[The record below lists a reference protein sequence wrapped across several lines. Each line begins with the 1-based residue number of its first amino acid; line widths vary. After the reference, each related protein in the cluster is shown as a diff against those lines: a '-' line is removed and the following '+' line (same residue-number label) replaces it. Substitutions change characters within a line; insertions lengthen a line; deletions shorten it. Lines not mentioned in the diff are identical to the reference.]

1 MDYFK
6 KRLYQ
11 KNKVIVDL
19 IIRNGYLLLN
29 YIKIRGS
36 ILFLFTLLFII
47 VFKNSELDGFSAILY
62 GVEPTVER
70 KIFPIMWLFFLIVP
84 LLVTG
89 DSQEKLLRK
98 DFPIISRGVSLN
110 KYLMTNIFLSLLLN
124 LSFFLLVLIVNK
136 FEILTIYFFLYVFL
150 FSCTFLLAFQLV
162 SSVFFTSTVTLFI
175 FLVPLII
182 NVYTPYST
190 IIDGTM
196 LVRFDVT
203 KLGLN
208 ILGLLCILSVLLF
221 LTMIRI
227 KKIDFLER
235 SGQQ

>member
-11 KNKVIVDL
+11 KNIVIVDL

-36 ILFLFTLLFII
+36 ILFLFALLFII
-47 VFKNSELDGFSAILY
+47 IFKNSELDGFSAILY
-62 GVEPTVER
+62 GIEPAVER

-98 DFPIISRGVSLN
+98 DFPIISRGVSLSN
-110 KYLMTNIFLSLLLN
+110 YLMTNIFLSLLLN
-124 LSFFLLVLIVNK
+124 SSFFLLVLVVNK
-136 FEILTIYFFLYVFL
+136 FEIVTMSFVLYIFLC
-150 FSCTFLLAFQLV
+150 SCTFLLAFQLV

-182 NVYTPYST
+182 NVYMPYST

-208 ILGLLCILSVLLF
+208 VLGLLCILSVLLF

>member
-11 KNKVIVDL
+11 KNIVIVDL

-36 ILFLFTLLFII
+36 ILFLFALLFII
-47 VFKNSELDGFSAILY
+47 VFKNNELDGFSAILY
-62 GVEPTVER
+62 GIEPTVER
-70 KIFPIMWLFFLIVP
+70 KIFPMMWLFFLIVP

-98 DFPIISRGVSLN
+98 DFPIISRGVSLSN
-110 KYLMTNIFLSLLLN
+110 YLMTNIFLSLLLN
-124 LSFFLLVLIVNK
+124 SSFFLLVLVVNK
-136 FEILTIYFFLYVFL
+136 FEIVTMSFVLYVFL

-182 NVYTPYST
+182 NVYMPYST

-208 ILGLLCILSVLLF
+208 VLGLLCILSVLLF

>member
-11 KNKVIVDL
+11 KNIVIVDL

-36 ILFLFTLLFII
+36 ILFLFALLFII
-47 VFKNSELDGFSAILY
+47 VFKNNELDGFSAILY
-62 GVEPTVER
+62 GIEPAVER

-98 DFPIISRGVSLN
+98 DFPIISRGVSLSN
-110 KYLMTNIFLSLLLN
+110 YLITNIFLSLLLN
-124 LSFFLLVLIVNK
+124 SSFFLLVLVVNK
-136 FEILTIYFFLYVFL
+136 FEIVTMSFVLYVFL

-182 NVYTPYST
+182 NVYMPYST

-208 ILGLLCILSVLLF
+208 VLGLLCILSVLLF

>member
-36 ILFLFTLLFII
+36 ILFLFALLFII
-47 VFKNSELDGFSAILY
+47 VLKNSELDGFSVILY
-62 GVEPTVER
+62 GIEPAVER
-70 KIFPIMWLFFLIVP
+70 KMFPIMWLFFLIVP

-98 DFPIISRGVSLN
+98 NFPIISRGVSLS
-110 KYLMTNIFLSLLLN
+110 KYVMTNIFLSLLLN
-124 LSFFLLVLIVNK
+124 LSFFLLVLVVNK
-136 FEILTIYFFLYVFL
+136 FEIRTMSFVLYVFL

-182 NVYTPYST
+182 NVYMPYST

-196 LVRFDVT
+196 LVRFDVA

-208 ILGLLCILSVLLF
+208 VLGLLCILSVLLF

>member
-36 ILFLFTLLFII
+36 ILFLFALLFII
-47 VFKNSELDGFSAILY
+47 VFKNNELDGFSAILY
-62 GVEPTVER
+62 GIEPTVER

-98 DFPIISRGVSLN
+98 DFPIISRGVSLS

-124 LSFFLLVLIVNK
+124 LSFFLLVLVVNK
-136 FEILTIYFFLYVFL
+136 FEIRTMSFVLYVFL

-182 NVYTPYST
+182 NVYMPYST

-208 ILGLLCILSVLLF
+208 VLGLLCILSVLLF

>member
-36 ILFLFTLLFII
+36 ILFLFALLFII

-62 GVEPTVER
+62 GIEPAVER

-98 DFPIISRGVSLN
+98 DFPIISRGVSLSN
-110 KYLMTNIFLSLLLN
+110 YLMTNIFLSLLLN
-124 LSFFLLVLIVNK
+124 SSFFLLVLVVNK
-136 FEILTIYFFLYVFL
+136 FEIVTMSFVLYVFL

-182 NVYTPYST
+182 NVYMPYST

-196 LVRFDVT
+196 LVRFDGT

-208 ILGLLCILSVLLF
+208 VLGLLCILSVLFF

>member
-36 ILFLFTLLFII
+36 ILFLFALLFII

-62 GVEPTVER
+62 GIEPAVER

-98 DFPIISRGVSLN
+98 DFPIVSRGVSLS

-124 LSFFLLVLIVNK
+124 LSFYLLVLVVNK
-136 FEILTIYFFLYVFL
+136 FEIVTMSFVLYVFH

-182 NVYTPYST
+182 NVYMPYST

-208 ILGLLCILSVLLF
+208 VLGLLCILSVLLF

>member
-1 MDYFK
+1 MGYFK

-11 KNKVIVDL
+11 KNRIGLDL

-47 VFKNSELDGFSAILY
+47 VFKNNELDGFSAILY
-62 GVEPTVER
+62 GIEPTVER

-98 DFPIISRGVSLN
+98 DFPIISRGVSLT
-110 KYLMTNIFLSLLLN
+110 KYLRTNLLLSFLLN
-124 LSFFLLVLIVNK
+124 SIFFLLVLVVNK

-208 ILGLLCILSVLLF
+208 ILGLLFILSVLIF

-235 SGQQ
+235 SGQ

>member
-11 KNKVIVDL
+11 KNIVIVDL
-19 IIRNGYLLLN
+19 IIRNGYLLLK

-36 ILFLFTLLFII
+36 ILFLFALLFII
-47 VFKNSELDGFSAILY
+47 VFKNNELDGFSAILY
-62 GVEPTVER
+62 GIEPTVER
-70 KIFPIMWLFFLIVP
+70 KIFPMMWLFFLIVP

-98 DFPIISRGVSLN
+98 DFPIISRGVSLSN
-110 KYLMTNIFLSLLLN
+110 YLMTNIFLSLLLN
-124 LSFFLLVLIVNK
+124 SSFFLLVLVVNK
-136 FEILTIYFFLYVFL
+136 FEIVTMSFVLYVFL

-182 NVYTPYST
+182 NVYMPYST

-208 ILGLLCILSVLLF
+208 VLGLLCILSVLFF

-235 SGQQ
+235 SG

>member
-36 ILFLFTLLFII
+36 ILFLFALLFII

-62 GVEPTVER
+62 GIEPAVQR

-98 DFPIISRGVSLN
+98 DFPIISRGVTLS

-124 LSFFLLVLIVNK
+124 SSFYLLVLVVNK
-136 FEILTIYFFLYVFL
+136 FEIRTMSFVLYVFL

-182 NVYTPYST
+182 NVYKPYST

-208 ILGLLCILSVLLF
+208 VLGLLCILSVLLF

>member
-11 KNKVIVDL
+11 KNIVIVDL

-36 ILFLFTLLFII
+36 ILFLFALLFII
-47 VFKNSELDGFSAILY
+47 VFKNNELDGFSAILY
-62 GVEPTVER
+62 GIEPTVER
-70 KIFPIMWLFFLIVP
+70 KIFPMMWLFFLIVP

-98 DFPIISRGVSLN
+98 DFPIISRGVSLSN
-110 KYLMTNIFLSLLLN
+110 YLMTNIFLSLLLN
-124 LSFFLLVLIVNK
+124 SSFFLLVLVVNK
-136 FEILTIYFFLYVFL
+136 FEIVTMSFVLYVFL

-182 NVYTPYST
+182 NVYMPYST

-208 ILGLLCILSVLLF
+208 VLGLLCILSVLFF

>member
-11 KNKVIVDL
+11 KNIVIVDL

-36 ILFLFTLLFII
+36 ILFLFALLFII

-62 GVEPTVER
+62 GIEPAVER

-98 DFPIISRGVSLN
+98 DFPIISRGVSLSN
-110 KYLMTNIFLSLLLN
+110 YLMTNIFLSLLLN
-124 LSFFLLVLIVNK
+124 SSFFLLVLVVNK
-136 FEILTIYFFLYVFL
+136 FEIVTMSFVLYVFL

-182 NVYTPYST
+182 NVYMPYST

-208 ILGLLCILSVLLF
+208 VLGLLCILSVLFF